1 MELRRLECS
10 VNFRREE
17 GRRRVCWVR
26 KDGNRLLFDH
36 EVKNHF
42 LDVKEAND
50 RQKRNILKALILSL
64 KVDIVCLQV
73 TKIHIMSVEIV
84 RSLRVGRFLEWGVV
98 ESRRACW
105 WC

>member
-1 MELRRLECS
+1 MI
-10 VNFRREE
+10 
-17 GRRRVCWVR
+17 G
-26 KDGNRLLFDH
+26 K
-36 EVKNHF
+36 
-42 LDVKEAND
+42 
-50 RQKRNILKALILSL
+50 KRNILKALILSL

-98 ESRRACW
+98 ESRGACG